1 MDVTEIKKLME
12 VLNSTDVKEITLESD
27 GTKVQLKKDKNIA
40 RKTQQ
45 VFVEPTVEA
54 VEPKEEKNIKPLISL
69 NVGKF
74 YLKEKNGKEIVK
86 VGDTIKEQQVVGY
99 IEAIGIRT
107 DIKSD
112 KSGVVREILI
122 SNDSRVEFGQEIML
136 IEAV

>member
-45 VFVEPTVEA
+45 VYVEPVAETVE
-54 VEPKEEKNIKPLISL
+54 VKEEKNTKPLISL

-74 YLKEKNGKEIVK
+74 YTKEKNGKEIVK
-86 VGDTIKEQQVVGY
+86 VGDSIKEQQVVGY

-107 DIKSD
+107 DVKSD
-112 KSGVVREILI
+112 KNGIVREILVA
-122 SNDSRVEFGQEIML
+122 NDSRIEFGQEIML